1 MMLQFTLLQDSD
13 IKKLVYIY
21 FPEGIHGFC
30 NPIIKIKMGVLHM
43 IICSATDLFIRI
55 IVMTELA
62 ASERGV

>member
-1 MMLQFTLLQDSD
+1 
-13 IKKLVYIY
+13 VYIY
-21 FPEGIHGFC
+21 FPEGIWGFY

-55 IVMTELA
+55 IVMTQLA

>member
-21 FPEGIHGFC
+21 FPEGESRVLQSIK
-30 NPIIKIKMGVLHM
+30 KIKMDVLHM

-55 IVMTELA
+55 IVMGRLA
-62 ASERGV
+62 VYERGV

>member
-21 FPEGIHGFC
+21 FPEGIPGFY
-30 NPIIKIKMGVLHM
+30 NPLKKIKMGVLHM